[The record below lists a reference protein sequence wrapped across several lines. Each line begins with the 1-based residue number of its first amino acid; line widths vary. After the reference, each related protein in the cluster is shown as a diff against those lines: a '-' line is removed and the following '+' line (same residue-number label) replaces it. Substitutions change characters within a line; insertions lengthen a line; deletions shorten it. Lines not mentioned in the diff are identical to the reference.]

1 VSSRLY
7 GRSAGS
13 SVGGIAIVAGLLG
26 AACSSVL
33 WIRERDPHNGIVK
46 FVTDKLFA
54 GTDSWNGL
62 ITIAAVAGGLGLMVA
77 ILGVIKSRDRGGTS
91 VVGLILSLLALSYPF
106 AYLAQQVAQPFTKGG
121 PLGRA

>member
-7 GRSAGS
+7 ARSSGT

-26 AACSSVL
+26 AACSAVL
-33 WIRERDPHNGIVK
+33 WLHERDAHNGIAR
-46 FVTDKLFA
+46 FVSDRLFGA
-54 GTDSWNGL
+54 TDSWNAL
-62 ITIAAVAGGLGLMVA
+62 ITVAAVAGGLGLLIA
-77 ILGVIKSRDRGGTS
+77 IVGVIKSQHGGSS

-106 AYLAQQVAQPFTKGG
+106 AYLAQQVAHPFTNGG